1 MALNKVILIGN
12 LTKDVEVK
20 QVGEAKLAN
29 FTLAVNRRFKSKN
42 ANQPAADYIPVA
54 AWRHNAEFAEKYF
67 SKGKQVYVVG
77 AIETYSYEQ
86 DGKKLYGFRINAEE
100 VGFADTAKPE
110 TPTKP
115 VAKVPAYATPGG
127 FIPMESIGIGDDLP
141 F

>member
-42 ANQPAADYIPVA
+42 ANQPAADYIPIA
-54 AWRHNAEFAEKYF
+54 AWRQSADFAEKYF

-86 DGKKLYGFRINAEE
+86 DGRKQYGFRVNAEE
-100 VGFADTAKPE
+100 VGFADTAKTE
-110 TPTKP
+110 TAQSA
-115 VAKVPAYATPGG
+115 AKVPAYATRGG
-127 FIPMESIGIGDDLP
+127 FIPMENIGTGDDLP

>member
-12 LTKDVEVK
+12 LTKEVEVK

-42 ANQPAADYIPVA
+42 SNQPAADYIPIA
-54 AWRHNAEFAEKYF
+54 AWRQSADFAEKYF
-67 SKGKQVYVVG
+67 AKGKQVYVVG

-86 DGKKLYGFRINAEE
+86 DGKKLYGFRINADE
-100 VGFADTAKPE
+100 VGFADTAKHE
-110 TPTKP
+110 TTQPAT
-115 VAKVPAYATPGG
+115 KVPAYATPGG

>member
-42 ANQPAADYIPVA
+42 ANQPATDYIPVA
-54 AWRHNAEFAEKYF
+54 AWRQSADFAEKYF

-86 DGKKLYGFRINAEE
+86 DGRKMYGFRVNAEE
-100 VGFADTAKPE
+100 VGFADTAKAE
-110 TPTKP
+110 TKQPTT
-115 VAKVPAYATPGG
+115 KVPAYATPNG
-127 FIPMESIGIGDDLP
+127 FIPMESIGTGDDLP

>member
-20 QVGEAKLAN
+20 QVGEAKLAS

-42 ANQPAADYIPVA
+42 ANQPATDYIPVA
-54 AWRHNAEFAEKYF
+54 AWRQSADFAEKYF
-67 SKGKQVYVVG
+67 AKGKQVYVAG

-100 VGFADTAKPE
+100 VGFADTAKTEIPA
-110 TPTKP
+110 KP
-115 VAKVPAYATPGG
+115 AAKVPAYATPGG
-127 FIPMESIGIGDDLP
+127 FIPMESIGTGDDLP
-141 F
+141 Y

>member
-20 QVGEAKLAN
+20 QIGEAKLAS

-42 ANQPAADYIPVA
+42 ASQPAADYIPVA
-54 AWRHNAEFAEKYF
+54 AWRQSADFAEKYF
-67 SKGKQVYVVG
+67 AKGKQVYVVG

-86 DGKKLYGFRINAEE
+86 DGKKQYGFRVNAEE
-100 VGFADTAKPE
+100 VGFADTAKTE
-110 TPTKP
+110 TTQPA
-115 VAKVPAYATPGG
+115 AKVPAYATPGG
-127 FIPMESIGIGDDLP
+127 FIPMESIGTGDDLP

>member
-20 QVGEAKLAN
+20 MVGEAKLAS

-42 ANQPAADYIPVA
+42 ANQPAVDYIPVA
-54 AWRHNAEFAEKYF
+54 AWRQSAEFAGKYF
-67 SKGKQVYVVG
+67 AKGKQVYVVG

-86 DGKKLYGFRINAEE
+86 DGRKQYGFRVSAEE
-100 VGFADTAKPE
+100 IGFAEAAKAETAQPK
-110 TPTKP
+110 
-115 VAKVPAYATPGG
+115 AKVPAYATPGG
-127 FIPMESIGIGDDLP
+127 FIPMERIGTGDDLP

>member
-54 AWRHNAEFAEKYF
+54 AWRQSAEFAEKYF

-86 DGKKLYGFRINAEE
+86 DGRKMYGFRVNAEE
-100 VGFADTAKPE
+100 VGFAEAAKAE
-110 TPTKP
+110 TVQPK
-115 VAKVPAYATPGG
+115 AKVPSYATTGG
-127 FIPMESIGIGDDLP
+127 FIPMESIGTGDDLP

>member
-20 QVGEAKLAN
+20 QVGEAKLAS

-54 AWRHNAEFAEKYF
+54 AWRQSAEFAEKYF
-67 SKGKQVYVVG
+67 AKGKQVYVVG
-77 AIETYSYEQ
+77 AIETYSCEQ
-86 DGKKLYGFRINAEE
+86 DGRKMYGFRVNAED
-100 VGFADTAKPE
+100 VGFAEAAKPE
-110 TPTKP
+110 SAQPK
-115 VAKVPAYATPGG
+115 AKVSAYATPGG
-127 FIPMESIGIGDDLP
+127 FIPMESIGTGDDLP

>member
-20 QVGEAKLAN
+20 MVGEAKLAN

-86 DGKKLYGFRINAEE
+86 DGKKQYGFRVNAEE
-100 VGFADTAKPE
+100 VGFAEAAKAEATQPA
-110 TPTKP
+110 
-115 VAKVPAYATPGG
+115 AKVPAYATPGG
-127 FIPMESIGIGDDLP
+127 FIPMESIGTGDDLP